1 MKVLVV
7 TNMYPPH
14 HYGGYELNCQ
24 EFVERLR
31 AEGDDVLVL
40 TSDIR
45 VEGAPPA
52 PADPSVRRELP
63 IYWADHVVL
72 RPPMREALAM
82 QRRAEEALDAA
93 VDAHHP
99 DVVSIWHMGALP
111 LRLLGRC
118 HDRALPM
125 VHVVND
131 DWLVYAADIDGWL
144 RRWRRLGPLAA
155 AAERVLGTGCRPPD
169 VAGHGAFVF
178 VSRAVRLAAE
188 AVGHRFALATV
199 GYCGVNAEHFPP
211 GEIEPRAAWRWRLL
225 HVGRIDERKGID
237 TAIAALAH
245 LPEQATLEVIGWGE
259 DDHRQALERH
269 AMDLGVGDRVR
280 FATCGR
286 DELRARYAE
295 ADVVVFPPR
304 WGEPFGLVPLEAMAC
319 ATPVVATGTG
329 GSGEFLL
336 DGANC
341 LRVDPDDPAG
351 IAAAVRRLADDP
363 ALRARLVDGGIT
375 TAKEL
380 SLDRWLDLLVAWHR
394 AAASGPSVAA
404 PPEREPVDR
413 VLTRRLPPGGADGPP
428 DG

>member
-1 MKVLVV
+1 MRVLVV

-31 AEGDDVLVL
+31 AAGDDVLVL

-45 VEGAPPA
+45 VRDAAPG
-52 PADPSVRRELP
+52 PADPGVRRELP
-63 IYWADHVVL
+63 LYWQDHVVL
-72 RPPMREALAM
+72 RPPMREALSR
-82 QRRAEEALDAA
+82 QRRAEATFDAA
-93 VDAHHP
+93 VDEHRP
-99 DVVSIWHMGALP
+99 DVVSIWHLGALP
-111 LRLLGRC
+111 VSLLGRC
-118 HDRALPM
+118 HDRGLPL

-131 DWLVYAADIDGWL
+131 DWLVYATTIDGWL

-155 AAERVLGTGCRPPD
+155 LAERLLGTRCRPP
-169 VAGHGAFVF
+169 AIARHGAFVF
-178 VSRAVRLAAE
+178 VSQAVRLAAE
-188 AVGHRFALATV
+188 GAGHDFASATV
-199 GYCGVNAEHFPP
+199 GYCGVNTEHFPP
-211 GEIEPRAAWRWRLL
+211 GAVLPKAGWGWRLL
-225 HVGRIDERKGID
+225 HVGRIDARKGID
-237 TAIAALAH
+237 TVIAALAE
-245 LPEQATLEVIGWGE
+245 LPEQATLDVIGWGE
-259 DDHRQALERH
+259 DDHRRALELQARQ
-269 AMDLGVGDRVR
+269 LGLGDRVR

-286 DELRARYAE
+286 DELRGRYAD

-336 DGANC
+336 DGVNC
-341 LRVDPDDPAG
+341 LRVGPDDPAG

-363 ALRARLVDGGIT
+363 ALRAQLVAGGLA
-375 TAKEL
+375 TAEEL

-394 AAASGPSVAA
+394 AAASGPDVAA
-404 PPEREPVDR
+404 PPAREPIDR
-413 VLTRRLPPGGADGPP
+413 ALTRRLLPGRAAGPP